1 MQKPNLDNVRQHF
14 EQDGWEVEIDYSGD
28 HITLSA
34 DIVQTGRFPDTAEF
48 FRADFAFRQQDM
60 EHSDLK
66 HLDGIRRQVEL
77 EDIQDYAQTWRDK
90 INYHGSPA
98 AVQFYEAEFGE
109 SSAADVQVVSYRT
122 KAELKENLAK
132 VQGKSV
138 AAVESAFKGAGYTV
152 DLYPS
157 DKGTAQELWQVK
169 CMMISPYLILVAMHS
184 QDAGTARIVAEANI
198 PAAQMQNME
207 LKLQDNWFYYGSPE
221 AIHLFEALGGGPI
234 EVLYAPAPVSQ
245 EGNESTLLETA
256 FKEAGYMVT
265 LVPMGETT
273 MITGSAP
280 GTTNMIMAMM
290 CSSPEEAQASSA
302 NYAPSAEALNME
314 IKCRGNWFY
323 YGSPDAVSVFE
334 RVVK

>member
-1 MQKPNLDNVRQHF
+1 
-14 EQDGWEVEIDYSGD
+14 
-28 HITLSA
+28 
-34 DIVQTGRFPDTAEF
+34 VQSGRFPDTAEF
-48 FRADFAFRQQDM
+48 FEIEFAFRQQDM

-66 HLDGIRRQVEL
+66 DLDGIRRQVAL
-77 EDIQDYAQTWRDK
+77 EDIQDYAKTWRDK
-90 INYHGSPA
+90 VNYTGSPP

-109 SSAADVQVVSYRT
+109 SSAADVQAVSYRT
-122 KAELKENLAK
+122 KADLKENLAK
-132 VQGKSV
+132 VQSKSV

-157 DKGTAQELWQVK
+157 DKGTAEELWQVK

-184 QDAGTARIVAEANI
+184 QSAKHSRIVAEANI

-234 EVLYAPAPVSQ
+234 EVLYAPAPVSR
-245 EGNESTLLETA
+245 EGDESSLVEAA
-256 FKEAGYMVT
+256 FKEAGYMMT

-273 MITGSAP
+273 MVTGSAP
-280 GTTNMIMAMM
+280 GTTNMIMAML
-290 CSSPEEAQASSA
+290 CSSPEEARASSA
-302 NYAPSAEALNME
+302 NYAPTAESLNME
-314 IKCRGNWFY
+314 IKCIGNWFY
-323 YGSPDAVSVFE
+323 YGSPDAVNVFE